1 MVVEVDD
8 PTTKYYRLKREQS
21 RIKTYFKDKKLE
33 RMMDDNFKSKKKS
46 TGDKIMER
54 LKNDTKLPE
63 EVKQKIQARML
74 QHANDPDSDSDSDD
88 GSDMSDS
95 DNGNS
100 TTRSGRG
107 SNNKT
112 NTSFESKVSKSD
124 SI

>member
-1 MVVEVDD
+1 
-8 PTTKYYRLKREQS
+8 
-21 RIKTYFKDKKLE
+21 
-33 RMMDDNFKSKKKS
+33 MMDDNFKSKKKS

-54 LKNDTKLPE
+54 LKNDSKLPE

-74 QHANDPDSDSDSDD
+74 QHANDSDSDSDG
-88 GSDMSDS
+88 GSGMDDDS

-107 SNNKT
+107 SNTKT
-112 NTSFESKVSKSD
+112 NTSFDSKMTKSD